1 MLTDPTNISPE
12 EKSSY
17 LKNRREIAEYN
28 KVKAETYSLWCD
40 ILYKLSI
47 ANHFRDDIM
56 YFPHNIDFRGRVYP
70 IGKKHALKKYNQLA
84 LNTSCFLGRT
94 RSIITP
100 ASCAIS
106 QKIVLQK

>member
-40 ILYKLSI
+40 ILYKLTI
-47 ANHFRDDIM
+47 ANHF
-56 YFPHNIDFRGRVYP
+56 
-70 IGKKHALKKYNQLA
+70 
-84 LNTSCFLGRT
+84 
-94 RSIITP
+94 
-100 ASCAIS
+100 
-106 QKIVLQK
+106 